1 VSDTRKARK
10 NRINV
15 PPARPPCPIRASRRP
30 LAVATNQETRYF
42 DFFAETR
49 RVCKNSV
56 LLFPRATIAPKSLS
70 HDREPFVMSTATLS
84 TPLFERIH
92 EALTANPHVPR
103 QVRVEAAD
111 GHVVLKGSVRSFFEK
126 QMAQEAIRRVDG
138 VQMIDNLLEV
148 NWV

>member
-1 VSDTRKARK
+1 
-10 NRINV
+10 
-15 PPARPPCPIRASRRP
+15 
-30 LAVATNQETRYF
+30 
-42 DFFAETR
+42 
-49 RVCKNSV
+49 
-56 LLFPRATIAPKSLS
+56 
-70 HDREPFVMSTATLS
+70 MSAATLS

-92 EALTANPHVPR
+92 EALTSNPHVPSRR

-148 NWV
+148 NWA

>member
-1 VSDTRKARK
+1 
-10 NRINV
+10 
-15 PPARPPCPIRASRRP
+15 
-30 LAVATNQETRYF
+30 
-42 DFFAETR
+42 
-49 RVCKNSV
+49 
-56 LLFPRATIAPKSLS
+56 
-70 HDREPFVMSTATLS
+70 MSTATFS

-92 EALTANPHVPR
+92 EALTANPHVPSRR

-148 NWV
+148 NWA